1 MVLAFRI
8 LFLGCLILV
17 YLLVPFAFLLR
28 FSLLHIQ
35 APCNPSHARLVFH
48 VRWVRLLQV
57 CVRVVLI
64 ALFSRTAKVLCA
76 RKDRIILIQDKPRQ
90 LHACRAHLGTHV
102 VKVSEYVYVCV
113 CMYMCM
119 CVCVRV
125 YFHLRVQRCVD
136 DMCSSALRVRQ
147 GRPLRQY
154 VRWGFT
160 AMAL

>member
-1 MVLAFRI
+1 LVLAFRI

-17 YLLVPFAFLLR
+17 YLLAPFAFLLL

-64 ALFSRTAKVLCA
+64 ALFSRTAKLLYA

-102 VKVSEYVYVCV
+102 VKVSEYLYVYV
-113 CMYMCM
+113 Y
-119 CVCVRV
+119 VCVRV

-154 VRWGFT
+154 VRWDFT
-160 AMAL
+160 AMEAM